1 MGILK
6 KRISDLR
13 LITRTV
19 KLVWNCCR
27 SLTAASFL
35 IMFLQGALPIVPV
48 YIIKLIVDAVATQQP
63 FGRILPYVIAI
74 GGAIILNALLKSVGG
89 YISNKQSLILV
100 DYMQE
105 LIQDKS
111 LELDLSFYDNPDFF
125 DKMHRAQQEAPTLPA
140 QIINN
145 LMGII
150 RSGISTAG
158 IAGLLIVT
166 LPWYIVII
174 LVITALPMVAVR
186 IVNSKRSYAW
196 YMKNTTAARR
206 VDYLNWLLTGQGHA
220 RELRLL
226 GLGKLLKERSQK
238 GRDDLRSGRL
248 ELSAKRTRGEFITT
262 GIQAAVTA
270 GLIGYFAY
278 NSIYSDGSLGDLVL
292 FFQAIQKGQQV
303 LGDLLQGGAV
313 LYESTL
319 YLQNVYDFMDL
330 EPAIKKNESEVSA
343 ETSSQG
349 GNRSG
354 IIIKNVSFSYPGIDR
369 KVLQNINIEAGSQE
383 FIAIVGDNGA
393 GKSTL
398 TKLLSRFY
406 DPSEGIVMLNG
417 TDMRTLNEDSIR
429 SYMAVLQQDFT
440 DYHYSAA
447 ENIWLGDITK
457 DKNTENI
464 AEAARK
470 AGIDKT
476 LESLPQGY
484 DTMLGRYIED
494 GSQLSGGQW
503 KKLALARALFREAPI
518 VILDEPTANLDPIAE
533 TEFIDSLPGL
543 AEGRCLIMISHK
555 IASVRQADRI
565 YVMRDGRVI
574 ETGSH
579 DELIRQNGY
588 YAGLYHTQLRQM
600 GKSENDKDIINAGI
614 ETLRESTKDDEW

>member
-6 KRISDLR
+6 KRIGDLR
-13 LITRTV
+13 LISRTV
-19 KLVWNCCR
+19 KLVWSCCR
-27 SLTAASFL
+27 GLTAASFL
-35 IMFLQGALPIVPV
+35 IMFLQGALPIIPV

-63 FGRILPYVIAI
+63 FGQIMPLVIAI
-74 GGAIILNALLKSVGG
+74 GAAIILNALLKSVGS

-125 DKMHRAQQEAPTLPA
+125 DKMHRAQEEAPTLPT

-166 LPWYIVII
+166 LPWYIVVM
-174 LVITALPMVAVR
+174 LVITALPMVVVR
-186 IVNSKRSYAW
+186 ILNSRRSYTW
-196 YMKNTTAARR
+196 YMKNTTSARR
-206 VDYLNWLLTGQGHA
+206 VDYLNWLLTGQDHA

-226 GLGKLLKERSQK
+226 GLGKLLKERARN
-238 GRDDLRSGRL
+238 GREDLRQGRL

-330 EPAIKKNESEVSA
+330 EPAMKNESEGSA
-343 ETSSQG
+343 EAEAAGAGRPAENS
-349 GNRSG
+349 SG
-354 IIIKNVSFSYPGIDR
+354 IVMKNVSFSYPGTDR
-369 KVLQNINIEAGSQE
+369 KVLQDVCLEAGPEE

-417 TDMRTLNEDSIR
+417 RDMRSIDEESIR
-429 SYMAVLQQDFT
+429 SCMAVLQQDFT

-447 ENIWLGDITK
+447 ENIWLGDISK
-457 DKNTENI
+457 DKNTDDI
-464 AEAARK
+464 AKAARK

-579 DELIRQNGY
+579 DQLIRQNGY

-600 GKSENDKDIINAGI
+600 GKD
-614 ETLRESTKDDEW
+614 